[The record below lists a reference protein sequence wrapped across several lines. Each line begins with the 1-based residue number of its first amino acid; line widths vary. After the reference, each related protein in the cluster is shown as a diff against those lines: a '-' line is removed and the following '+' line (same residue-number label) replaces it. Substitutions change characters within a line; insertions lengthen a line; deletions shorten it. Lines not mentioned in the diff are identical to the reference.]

1 MLEIIYDNLILI
13 YINKPNIICIILIL
27 KLKQNDVQDFCI
39 QKQYLI

>member
-13 YINKPNIICIILIL
+13 YINKSNIICIILIL

>member
-27 KLKQNDVQDFCI
+27 KQNDVQDFCI